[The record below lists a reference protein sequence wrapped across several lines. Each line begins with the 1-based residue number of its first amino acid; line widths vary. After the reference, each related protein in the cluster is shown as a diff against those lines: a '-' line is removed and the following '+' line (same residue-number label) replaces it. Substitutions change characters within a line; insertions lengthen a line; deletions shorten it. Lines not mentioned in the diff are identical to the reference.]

1 MFTGRLIAPHQ
12 HTGTEWM
19 LARER
24 ADVKGGI
31 MADEMGLGKTIQT
44 IFVIDANRVGSTLII
59 VPKSLKAQWIQQIG
73 EFSDLRVFAYNGD
86 GRADADDA
94 SNPVRR
100 AVLES
105 DITVASYERAIRSKV
120 LRTIAF
126 DRIVLDE
133 AHRIRTET
141 TMTRRN
147 VDKIQGSI
155 KWALT
160 GTPIMSAPRDF
171 ASLLRWVG
179 IDVVR
184 MTPESMAEY
193 GEQYMLRRTF
203 DQLSSQCERL
213 RLPPC
218 RVNVHRVELST
229 EEKRIY
235 NDIVRYA
242 HVAIRAGDDAI
253 HNGENRSEILQEIL
267 AIISKLQQLVVSP
280 ELIRGIIH
288 DVSVSIFNQA
298 RHDATVDDVC
308 PICIDT
314 CAAPCR
320 TACGHHFC
328 ESCLV
333 TACSVVDK
341 CPMCRAR
348 ITPFSVTKHVS
359 APVEPGVGEGTSTKL
374 AKVQDLLTSDGAT
387 KSIVFCHYTREVD
400 LVAGLARQRGLP
412 VWKLTGET
420 TDAERTAIVDAFNAH
435 DGKCVIVSN
444 IMVGGVGLN
453 LQTADTVIFSSLD
466 WTPSLEIQAIA
477 RAHRLGCTNVVNV
490 HRIVANGTI
499 DEHVLRLQG
508 EKLQHA
514 STLFRDSKVTGKLG
528 IDTSNLTN
536 LTQLFALVM

>member
-24 ADVKGGI
+24 ADVKGGVL
-31 MADEMGLGKTIQT
+31 ADEPGLGKTVQT

-59 VPKSLKAQWIQQIG
+59 VPKSLKAQWVQQIV

-86 GRADADDA
+86 GHADVEDA

-100 AVLES
+100 AILES
-105 DITVASYERAIRSKV
+105 DVTVATYERAVRSKV

-133 AHRIRTET
+133 AHRIRTGH

-147 VDKIQGSI
+147 VDKIQGGI

-160 GTPIMSAPRDF
+160 GTPIMSSPRDF

-179 IDVVR
+179 VDAVR
-184 MTPESMAEY
+184 MTPETMTEY

-218 RVNVHRVELST
+218 RVHVHRVEMTT

-242 HVAIRAGDDAI
+242 HMAIRAGDEAI

-280 ELIRGIIH
+280 ELIRDIIH
-288 DVSVSIFNQA
+288 DVSVSIFNETK
-298 RHDATVDDVC
+298 HDTTVDDVC
-308 PICIDT
+308 PICIDA
-314 CAAPCR
+314 CKAPCK

-333 TACSVVDK
+333 TACSVADR
-341 CPMCRAR
+341 CPMCRTR
-348 ITPFSVTKHVS
+348 IAPFSVSKHVS
-359 APVEPGVGEGTSTKL
+359 TDTATPMRPGASTKL
-374 AKVQDLLTSDGAT
+374 NKVQDLLASDGVT
-387 KSIVFCHYTREVD
+387 KAIVFCHYTKEVE
-400 LVAGLARQRGLP
+400 LVSGMARQHGLP
-412 VWKLTGET
+412 VWKLTGGT

-435 DGKCVIVSN
+435 TGKCVIVSN

-453 LQTADTVIFSSLD
+453 LQTADAVIFSSLD

-528 IDTSNLTN
+528 VDTSNLTN